1 MTYTGKN
8 KKRNLLE
15 EEKTEYRAEKEIQAL
30 LTSELLQTISGSTKE
45 KIEELLRKF
54 DGNLT
59 RLMKATRK
67 EMQDTGI
74 TRTQTTKLF
83 AAFEL
88 SKRIAGYTDDQ
99 RPAIDTPSAVAR
111 LLMNEMRYYKK
122 EVFKVLL
129 LDTKNRLIKIETI
142 SSGILDASLV
152 HPREVFYPAIQ
163 ELASSLILCHNHPS
177 GNCIPSAQDIEIT
190 KTIIEAGKIMNIDV
204 IDHIIIGE
212 GNYISLK
219 EKRII

>member
-1 MTYTGKN
+1 MTYTKGN
-8 KKRNLLE
+8 KKRNIIE
-15 EEKTEYRAEKEIQAL
+15 EERTEYRAEKEIQAL

-67 EMQDTGI
+67 EIQNTGI
-74 TRTQTTKLF
+74 TRNQTTKLF

-99 RPAIDTPSAVAR
+99 RPAINTPSDVAR
-111 LLMNEMRYYKK
+111 LLMNEMRYYDK

-129 LDTKNRLIKIETI
+129 LDTKNRLIKTETVSI
-142 SSGILDASLV
+142 GILDASLV
-152 HPREVFYPAIQ
+152 HPREVFRTAII
-163 ELASSLILCHNHPS
+163 ENAASIIISHCHPS
-177 GNCIPSAQDIEIT
+177 TCLIPSSQDIEIT
-190 KTIIEAGKIMNIDV
+190 KVLVDGGKIINIEV
-204 IDHIIIGE
+204 IDHIIFG
-212 GNYISLK
+212 GNKFLSMK
-219 EKRII
+219 EKRLM